1 MQEELD
7 RLYQLANER
16 GINLDELIGDA
27 DDVVAF
33 ALRFLI
39 SNFDEAFEDE

>member
-7 RLYQLANER
+7 RLYEQAEEAGIDLA
-16 GINLDELIGDA
+16 ELIGDA